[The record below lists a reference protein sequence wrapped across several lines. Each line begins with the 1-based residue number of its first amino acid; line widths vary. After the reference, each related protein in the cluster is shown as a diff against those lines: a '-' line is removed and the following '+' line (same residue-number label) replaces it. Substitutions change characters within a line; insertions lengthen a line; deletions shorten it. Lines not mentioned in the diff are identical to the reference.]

1 MTGSPILQED
11 LLFCGSVDGAMYCLD
26 YRTGRQ
32 RWKYTT
38 GGPITGTPI
47 IVDNTLYF
55 GSTDHRVYALL
66 T

>member
-1 MTGSPILQED
+1 
-11 LLFCGSVDGAMYCLD
+11 MYCLD

-47 IVDNTLYF
+47 IVDSTLYF